1 MKRVFFSLCL
11 VLLPITAFCQT
22 DYSGPLRGLWS
33 IKDFLEYEY
42 SSGAHVSTT
51 YVLYKNVEQI
61 SFSWKDESMIADG
74 LHVSDRFE
82 KKKYKD
88 TLFYQNSEAVIDYYK
103 NHVKTVLD
111 EVTLFSFVRTAT
123 DTCLYL
129 GTHFY
134 DKLFNTLRTD
144 EKERARTVV
153 NELIIPQLY
162 EAYKCFANTDF
173 RVIGVGG
180 VSLNKSFADDSS
192 LAVCDHETV
201 VLFINKDDI
210 RDCVDE
216 FLLTE
221 EELLKKASI
230 YLLSDSG
237 KRKVSL
243 Y

>member
-1 MKRVFFSLCL
+1 MKRVLFAFCL
-11 VLLPITAFCQT
+11 VLFPISAFCQI
-22 DYSGPLRGLWS
+22 DYSGPLRGLWN

-42 SSGAHVSTT
+42 SSAAHFSIS
-51 YVLYKNVEQI
+51 YVLDKNAEQI
-61 SFSWKDESMIADG
+61 SFSWKDESLIVDG
-74 LHVSDRFE
+74 LHVSDMSD
-82 KKKYKD
+82 KKSYKD
-88 TLFYQNSEAVIDYYK
+88 TLFYNNSAAIIDYYK

-111 EVTLFSFVRTAT
+111 ELTLFSFVRTSA

-134 DKLFNTLRTD
+134 DKIFNTLRTD

-153 NELIIPQLY
+153 NELVLPQLY
-162 EAYKCFANTDF
+162 EAYKCFVNTDF
-173 RVIGVGG
+173 SVIGVGG
-180 VSLNKSFADDSS
+180 VSLNKSFTDDSS
-192 LAVCDHETV
+192 LTVCDHETV
-201 VLFINKDDI
+201 VVFMNKDDI
-210 RDCVDE
+210 RDCFED